1 MAMDLMPIN
10 IYIYIFFFLYISLV
24 EGSFE
29 KKTLGSI
36 YFFSLPFK
44 SFGIIIFILLFLKL
58 VS

>member
-10 IYIYIFFFLYISLV
+10 IYIILFIFLISLV
-24 EGSFE
+24 KGSFE

-36 YFFSLPFK
+36 FFSLPFK
-44 SFGIIIFILLFLKL
+44 SFGIVIFILLFLKL